1 MRKVFGPDEIE
12 AAYESASRGEAAFGD
27 RRLLLEKYIHPAR
40 HIEIQI
46 LGDGKKA
53 MVVGERE
60 CSLQR
65 RYQKVLEEAP
75 ALSISDETREGLMES
90 AIRLAETVGYSGAG
104 TVEFL
109 VGPDGSHYFLEVNT
123 RLQVEH
129 PVSEMISGI
138 DLVAA
143 QIDLR
148 TVARCPMFDLR
159 PFH

>member
-1 MRKVFGPDEIE
+1 
-12 AAYESASRGEAAFGD
+12 
-27 RRLLLEKYIHPAR
+27 
-40 HIEIQI
+40 
-46 LGDGKKA
+46 

-75 ALSISDETREGLMES
+75 ALSISDETRKGLMES

-138 DLVAA
+138 DLVGGSN
-143 QIDLR
+143 
-148 TVARCPMFDLR
+148 
-159 PFH
+159 